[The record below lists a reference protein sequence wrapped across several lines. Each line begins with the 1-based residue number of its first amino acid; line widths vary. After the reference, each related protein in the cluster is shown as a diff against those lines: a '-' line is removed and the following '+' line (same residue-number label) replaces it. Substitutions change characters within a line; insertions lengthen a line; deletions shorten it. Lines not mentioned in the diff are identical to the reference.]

1 MKRQKGF
8 TLVELIATLGI
19 LTLILVIAL
28 PIVDKIMIGAEE
40 DVDELSMEMI
50 EGAAGM
56 AAGVSKLGRAV
67 PVQYLADKGFI
78 EKDKLNTEKA
88 LNGTAVKNPETGL
101 FDYVDARPNLAYQ
114 YLFYSA
120 PHVSH
125 EIDLSNY
132 SKTGEIIFDAT
143 INYAGVSINT
153 SELEV
158 GKSYTMSYKYQK
170 LGGTLMGMGGH
181 TDTGWGDHKVYAD
194 GVLTS
199 RKYPAFQSGFVADDT
214 KVHNVIVVFN
224 SIEEASTAQR
234 VYIQPNRGY
243 VTPVKVRVWDWKLE
257 EGTNRTWPVPASAKR
272 TH

>member
-78 EKDKLNTEKA
+78 EKGKLNTEKA

-120 PHVSH
+120 THVAH
-125 EIDLSNY
+125 EVDLSDY
-132 SKTGEIIFDAT
+132 SKTGEMIIDAT
-143 INYAGVSINT
+143 INYSGVSINT
-153 SELEV
+153 SELEK
-158 GKSYTMSYKYQK
+158 GKPYVMQYKYQK
-170 LGGTLMGMGGH
+170 LGGTLDGFGGH
-181 TDTGWGDHKVYAD
+181 IDPGWGKHRVYIN
-194 GVLTS
+194 GKLSNRTYNYS
-199 RKYPAFQSGFVADDT
+199 ETAFGGNNTA
-214 KVHNVIVVFN
+214 VHQVIIRFD
-224 SIEEASTAQR
+224 SIEEVSELQR
-234 VYIQPNRGY
+234 VYIQPNRGS

-257 EGTNRTWPVPASAKR
+257 EGTDPTLPVPASAKR